1 MAKTSVSHVILYI
14 HYSVSNNHASREN
27 GPFGDFFSYLPFG
40 PSFHWSMI
48 MVRKGMWTGVFV
60 SEFVCGSS
68 SHAFSNK
75 QHLIKLI
82 QEKNHDHIVRSRV
95 CWLPWVMDWRIIAHM
110 YLAKENDRSQS
121 TVRLPK
127 KNWQLAVWLRNF
139 DLGYVLFICLAG
151 MLAKGPHPKSKFETV
166 LWEVTGRGH

>member
-1 MAKTSVSHVILYI
+1 MLQGKMAI
-14 HYSVSNNHASREN
+14 
-27 GPFGDFFSYLPFG
+27 FGDFFLL
-40 PSFHWSMI
+40 FHLALVSTETMI

-75 QHLIKLI
+75 QQLI
-82 QEKNHDHIVRSRV
+82 QLIQQNKIMTTSSRSRVWTV

-110 YLAKENDRSQS
+110 YLAKEKWQV
-121 TVRLPK
+121 TVDCPSPQEELT
-127 KNWQLAVWLRNF
+127 AGSLRNF
-139 DLGYVLFICLAG
+139 DLGDVLFICLAG

>member
-1 MAKTSVSHVILYI
+1 MWYYISITLFPTIMLQGKMAI
-14 HYSVSNNHASREN
+14 
-27 GPFGDFFSYLPFG
+27 FGDFFLLFHLALVSTEAWLWFG
-40 PSFHWSMI
+40 R
-48 MVRKGMWTGVFV
+48 VYMWTGVFV

-75 QHLIKLI
+75 QHLIQLI
-82 QEKNHDHIVRSRV
+82 QEKHHDHIVRSRV
-95 CWLPWVMDWRIIAHM
+95 CWLPWGMDWRIIAHM